1 MKKSDMRELRKV
13 VKSENSVVEKVWC
26 CYVDSEN
33 NVFYEKLRRLSDM
46 EEAERGRHKDILTGV
61 LPTAIGKRVFPAWL
75 EQQNQDL
82 IALKGMD
89 WSDKKNFQAFR
100 DGLLENYSHLDPYY
114 AVAAR
119 VVYDVPTK
127 TKDKSYTGESED
139 VYTAMIFAICPAKLS
154 GAELGVKDESV
165 VELERR
171 WVVKRPELGFLY
183 PSFDERGENR
193 NEVVLFGKDPAS
205 ENLITTLFQMKEQDL
220 PASLEEQQER
230 FEALMSDLD
239 VDMETANTLTKA
251 IAESSAEDKDTDEID
266 KATIRRCAS
275 NAGIDITDFD
285 EYYEDNIGTTKLTE
299 AALCGKSVTI
309 ETGDFK
315 LSIPTEKS
323 DLIVTKKIDGVNCIL
338 VPVDGDIVVNGVIT
352 SLKAGEKQE
361 LF

>member
-89 WSDKKNFQAFR
+89 WSDKEIFQAFR
-100 DGLLENYSHLDPYY
+100 DVLLENYSHLDPYY

-127 TKDKSYTGESED
+127 TKDKAYTGESED

-193 NEVVLFGKDPAS
+193 NEVALFGKDPAS